1 LHDVKSISKT
11 GAICLPESERC
22 SSRISKRL
30 IEVAALRRQ
39 NQLTGDFYQVA
50 QALILCG
57 LPYQPSTSNKI
68 TRSAR
73 LADGT
78 RLQVT
83 FSASLDTGLPYGSD
97 RSVLHFLLDKAVKTQ
112 SPFVTWKTASQFL
125 EAMGMQQGGKNRRD
139 LRERYLRIRGLTIG
153 VQRSSSGTSETQIMP
168 VIKRSRLPTSIIRC
182 VDNDWSD
189 KEALKHP
196 VDDLGLEIDAG
207 FFAELVAHP
216 VVVPVE
222 LIRATRGKPQ
232 LQDMVLFLYWRC
244 YAARSLSVIPW
255 RELRMQLWQA
265 DTNLPRIRS
274 RFAAAI
280 RALQTLWPEMRA
292 SAESRGLVVGPPA
305 EGRCFTEAGQ
315 AARRNALSG

>member
-1 LHDVKSISKT
+1 MHDVRSISKT
-11 GAICLPESERC
+11 GAVCLPESQRC
-22 SSRISKRL
+22 SSRVSKRL

-39 NQLTGDFYQVA
+39 NQLTGELYQVA

-57 LPYQPSTSNKI
+57 LPYQPSALNKI

-97 RSVLHFLLDKAVKTQ
+97 RSVLHFLLDKAVKAR

-139 LRERYLRIRGLTIG
+139 LRERYLRIRGLTIA
-153 VQRSSSGTSETQIMP
+153 VQRTSSGTSETQIMP
-168 VIKRSRLPTSIIRC
+168 VIKRSRLPTSISPC
-182 VDNDWSD
+182 PGNDRLGQ
-189 KEALKHP
+189 EALKHSG
-196 VDDLGLEIDAG
+196 DDLGLEIDAE

-244 YAARSLSVIPW
+244 FAARSLSVIPW

-274 RFAAAI
+274 RFAVAI
-280 RALQTLWPEMRA
+280 RALQTL
-292 SAESRGLVVGPPA
+292 
-305 EGRCFTEAGQ
+305 
-315 AARRNALSG
+315 